1 MAVKKFWLSGSY
13 MRPISLEGAMSHV
26 ESTLSDLRIAW
37 TA

>member
-1 MAVKKFWLSGSY
+1 MVAKKFWLSGSY

-26 ESTLSDLRIAW
+26 KSMLGDLRIAW